1 MSKDL
6 DWIEK
11 SGGFEWTPGSPWPP
25 EVEHSDYYYDYTR
38 NDPDRKNPFTDPE
51 DRERAFKVT
60 TETPWIYES
69 PDGGKTVTRRK
80 MGQDISERELVKDL
94 SQLNLFENE

>member
-1 MSKDL
+1 MDSVIKK
-6 DWIEK
+6 I
-11 SGGFEWTPGSPWPP
+11 
-25 EVEHSDYYYDYTR
+25 VE
-38 NDPDRKNPFTDPE
+38 
-51 DRERAFKVT
+51 
-60 TETPWIYES
+60 ETPNDMELGEKIREMYWKNRELQKQYINDSGWIYES